1 MISLVLNLKYVCFN
15 MYEVCSKMLVPYVK
29 RIFLAYEHGR

>member
-1 MISLVLNLKYVCFN
+1 
-15 MYEVCSKMLVPYVK
+15 MYEGCSKMLVPYVK